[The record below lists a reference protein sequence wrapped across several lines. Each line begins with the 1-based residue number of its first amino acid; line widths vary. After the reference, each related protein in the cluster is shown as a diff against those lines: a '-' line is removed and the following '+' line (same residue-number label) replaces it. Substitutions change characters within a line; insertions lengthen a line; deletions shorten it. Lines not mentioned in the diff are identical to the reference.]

1 MDLSKIISI
10 TGKSGLFRVVA
21 QGRQAL
27 IAESLEDGKRVPVHP
42 SVRVS
47 SLDEISMF
55 TKGDDVPLSK
65 VLEQLYKVE
74 KGGASADPKADAET
88 LYAKLGEALP
98 EHDRERIYPSDVRK
112 LFSWYALLLKAGVF
126 AEKEEKKEA
135 AEEGAKAGE
144 KKGEKKA
151 EGAKKAAKGTS
162 SATKKA
168 AAAPKAAS
176 GGKAKSTPMR
186 KGSQRGS

>member
-1 MDLSKIISI
+1 
-10 TGKSGLFRVVA
+10 
-21 QGRQAL
+21 
-27 IAESLEDGKRVPVHP
+27 VHA

-65 VLEQLYKVE
+65 VLENLHKVE
-74 KGGASADPKADAET
+74 KGAASADPKGEVDE

-126 AEKEEKKEA
+126 TEKEEKKPA
-135 AEEGAKAGE
+135 AEEGDKKGKAKAD
-144 KKGEKKA
+144 
-151 EGAKKAAKGTS
+151 GAKKAAKSTS
-162 SATKKA
+162 AATKKA
-168 AAAPKAAS
+168 GSAPKAGG
-176 GGKAKSTPMR
+176 GGKAKSTPVR

>member
-10 TGKSGLFRVVA
+10 TGKSGLYRVVA

-27 IAESLEDGKRVPVHP
+27 IAESLEDGKRVPVHA

-65 VLEQLYKVE
+65 VLEQLHKVE
-74 KGGASADPKADAET
+74 KGGPSADPKGDVDA

-98 EHDRERIYPSDVRK
+98 DHDRERIYPSDVRK
-112 LFSWYALLLKAGVF
+112 LFSWYALLLKAGAF
-126 AEKEEKKEA
+126 TAKEEKKEA
-135 AEEGAKAGE
+135 AEEASGKAAD
-144 KKGEKKA
+144 KKKA
-151 EGAKKAAKGTS
+151 EGTKKSAKSTS
-162 SATKKA
+162 AATKKA
-168 AAAPKAAS
+168 AAAPKAAT
-176 GGKAKSTPMR
+176 GGKAKSTPVR